1 MSDLT
6 NWCYENPKQAAMKI
20 EGLQS
25 KLLELEIVRRMVLK
39 ILPTTDMDV
48 FDEQEYQYAKEVLN
62 G

>member
-1 MSDLT
+1 
-6 NWCYENPKQAAMKI
+6 MKI